1 MDHLPTMASKKSS
14 LSIDEKGGG
23 VGSILTPADIVR
35 VGGYYFGHNSMSS
48 ATREMILRAKCR
60 ACGEA
65 ANAR

>member
-23 VGSILTPADIVR
+23 VGSILTPADIR

-48 ATREMILRAKCR
+48 ATREMIFSAKCR